1 MDKRVI
7 RRAAALAVVAFLIS
21 ATAVFADTVPAD
33 GDFTLPGN
41 QATIDLGAMGPG
53 QTVTR
58 SVNFSLVCGGTSH
71 PAVNATLTIQPQTI
85 SKPLD
90 GTISST
96 STTIGPVPA
105 GWPTSPNGCPSPGQ
119 PTLAANGPVTI
130 TLKTPTTAGIDYQY
144 TIIYAR
150 LGASGLTGTTA
161 INFMVDVVV
170 NAPPSLSLPGPMTV
184 EATSAAGAT
193 VLYVV
198 GASDVEDDPDPTPT
212 CTPASG
218 TTFSLGQTT
227 VACSVTDSASLTTT
241 GSFVVTVK
249 DSAGPS
255 LTLPA
260 DITAEATSASGA
272 AVTWTASATDL
283 VDPSPSF
290 GCSPVSGSTF
300 ALGTTTVHCAGTDFT
315 GNTTNDTFDVTVVDS
330 TAPDL
335 TLPADIAAEATS
347 GSGAV
352 VTYSAAATDA
362 VDGAPVVSC
371 APASGS
377 TFPFGTT
384 TVHCSA
390 TDATGNSASDSF
402 DVVVGDSTDP
412 SLTLPATIVAEATS
426 GSGAVVSYTVGVSDT
441 VDPGPTVT
449 CAPASGATFPLG
461 TTSVTCNASDAAG
474 NTSAGSFDVVVR
486 DTTDPVLGGV
496 PGDMSVT
503 TANPSGASVS
513 WSAPTAHDSVSGNLA
528 VTCSPASGSTFPV
541 GTSTVNCSASDGAG
555 NSASASFRVTVTLDR
570 PADDV
575 YSVQWSE
582 PVTDGALTAN
592 QGRSVPLKLRLF
604 VNGVERTSGNAALT
618 VTPCGGGSPVVTPLD
633 FSGGRWSV
641 KLDTA
646 SLAAG
651 CNTVTASLDG
661 HAAGSFV
668 LDLRGTDPAPTSGP
682 GGSPGDKP
690 PKDKPKK

>member
-300 ALGTTTVHCAGTDFT
+300 VLGTTTVHCAGTDYT

-335 TLPADIAAEATS
+335 TVPADIAAEATS

-352 VTYSAAATDA
+352 VTYSATATDA

-377 TFPFGTT
+377 TFPIGTT

-426 GSGAVVSYTVGVSDT
+426 GSGAVVSYTVGVSDS
-441 VDPGPTVT
+441 VDPGPAVT
-449 CAPASGATFPLG
+449 CAPASGTTFPLG

-496 PGDMSVT
+496 PGDKSVT

-541 GTSTVNCSASDGAG
+541 GTTTVNCSASDDAG
-555 NSASASFRVTVTLDR
+555 NSASASFQVTVTLDR

-575 YSVQWSE
+575 YTAQWSE
-582 PVTDGALTAN
+582 PVTDGKLDTN
-592 QGRSVPLKLRLF
+592 QSRSVPLKLRLF
-604 VNGVERTSGNAALT
+604 VNGVERTSGSASLSIA
-618 VTPCGGGSPVVTPLD
+618 PCGGGTPYVLPLT
-633 FSGGRWSV
+633 FSGGRWAA
-641 KLDTA
+641 KLDT
-646 SLAAG
+646 SNLAGG
-651 CNTVTASLDG
+651 CNTATAILDG
-661 HAAGSFV
+661 HSAGSFEINV
-668 LDLRGTDPAPTSGP
+668 KGADPAPSNGP
-682 GGSPGDKP
+682 P

>member
-1 MDKRVI
+1 
-7 RRAAALAVVAFLIS
+7 
-21 ATAVFADTVPAD
+21 
-33 GDFTLPGN
+33 
-41 QATIDLGAMGPG
+41 
-53 QTVTR
+53 
-58 SVNFSLVCGGTSH
+58 
-71 PAVNATLTIQPQTI
+71 
-85 SKPLD
+85 
-90 GTISST
+90 
-96 STTIGPVPA
+96 
-105 GWPTSPNGCPSPGQ
+105 
-119 PTLAANGPVTI
+119 
-130 TLKTPTTAGIDYQY
+130 
-144 TIIYAR
+144 
-150 LGASGLTGTTA
+150 
-161 INFMVDVVV
+161 MVDVVV
-170 NAPPSLSLPGPMTV
+170 NSPPSLSLPGPMTV

-193 VLYVV
+193 VLYAV
-198 GASDVEDDPDPTPT
+198 GASDVEDNPDPTPT

-227 VACSVTDSASLTTT
+227 VACSVTDSSGLTTT

-255 LTLPA
+255 LSLPD

-272 AVTWTASATDL
+272 AVSWTASASDL
-283 VDPSPSF
+283 VDPAPSF

-315 GNTTNDTFDVTVVDS
+315 GNTTTDTFDVTVVDT
-330 TAPDL
+330 TAPVL
-335 TLPADIAAEATS
+335 TVPADIAAEATS
-347 GSGAV
+347 ASGAV
-352 VTYSAAATDA
+352 VTYSATATDA

-390 TDATGNSASDSF
+390 TDATGNSSQRLVRRRRRRLDRSQPDAAGHDRRR
-402 DVVVGDSTDP
+402 GDGP
-412 SLTLPATIVAEATS
+412 
-426 GSGAVVSYTVGVSDT
+426 SGAVVSYTVGVSDS

-449 CAPASGATFPLG
+449 CAPASGSTFPLG
-461 TTSVTCNASDAAG
+461 TTSVTCNASDATG
-474 NTSAGSFDVVVR
+474 NTSAGSFNVTVR

-496 PGDMSVT
+496 PGDKSVT

-541 GTSTVNCSASDGAG
+541 GTTTVHCSASDGAG
-555 NSASASFRVTVTLDR
+555 NSASASFRVTVTLDSAQ
-570 PADDV
+570 PNDV

-582 PVTDGALTAN
+582 PVTDGTLTAN

-618 VTPCGGGSPVVTPLD
+618 VTPCGGGSPFVMPLD
-633 FSGGRWSV
+633 FSGGRWSA

-661 HAAGSFV
+661 HAAGSFT
-668 LDLRGTDPAPTSGP
+668 LDLRGTDPAPTNG
-682 GGSPGDKP
+682 PGDKP